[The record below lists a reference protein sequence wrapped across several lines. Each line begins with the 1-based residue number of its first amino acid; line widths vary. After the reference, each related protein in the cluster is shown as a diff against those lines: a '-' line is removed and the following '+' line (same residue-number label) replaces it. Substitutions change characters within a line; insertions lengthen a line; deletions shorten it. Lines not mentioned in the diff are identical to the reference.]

1 MTGMDDGRMCD
12 GEETITKSVARY
24 YTARVQQHG
33 PTPQGV
39 DWNSPEGQRL
49 RFAQL
54 LRAVDGEGS
63 FSILD
68 YGCGYGALVD
78 VLDERGTAYTY
89 QGFDIADAMLQLARE
104 RYQRTGLSFT
114 SDAAALEPADYVVA
128 SGIFNVKQDVPAE
141 TWRQYMLRTLDQM
154 AGLAGRAFAFNV
166 LTGYS
171 DPDRMRDDLY
181 YADPLALFEHCRRYS
196 RRVALLHDYPL
207 YEFTI
212 IVRT

>member
-1 MTGMDDGRMCD
+1 MDTGQLGAGDEAIIDG
-12 GEETITKSVARY
+12 VARY
-24 YTARVQQHG
+24 YSARVGQHG

-49 RFAQL
+49 RFTQL
-54 LRAVDGEGS
+54 LKAVDGEGA

-68 YGCGYGALVD
+68 YGCGYGALID
-78 VLDERGTAYTY
+78 MLDEHGAAYTY
-89 QGFDIADAMLQLARE
+89 QGFDIADAMLTLARE
-104 RYQRTGLSFT
+104 RYQRPDIRFT
-114 SDAAALEPADYVVA
+114 SDATALEPADYVVA
-128 SGIFNVKQDVPAE
+128 SGIFNVKQAVPVAA
-141 TWRQYMLRTLDQM
+141 WQRYMLRTLDQM
-154 AGLAGRAFAFNV
+154 AELAGRAFAFNV

-171 DPDRMRDDLY
+171 DSDRMRADLY

-207 YEFTI
+207 YEFTM